1 MRWSRLH
8 IPTLRDD
15 PSEAEVASHKLLLRA
30 GYVRQL
36 SAGLFCYL
44 YLAQRSLRKIERIV
58 REEMDAIGAQEIYTP
73 ELHPAEVWKKSGR
86 WDAIGGDMFRLK
98 DRWGR
103 ELCLGMTEEE
113 VVTNLAL
120 GELRSYKQLPQ
131 IWYQIQAKFRDEPRP
146 KSGLMRVRRFTM
158 KDSYTFDMDAAGLD
172 HAYSLHY
179 KAYCRIFDRSGLEY
193 LPVDAHS
200 GAMGGSESCEF
211 MVPSPAGE
219 DWLIECPASGYRA
232 NLEKAVTRPRP
243 PEAPDPSGDAPPEAF
258 ATPDQKTIEE
268 VAAFDGLPPTS
279 HIKALVMSIDGSPH
293 MVLLRGDHQL
303 SETKLAAET
312 GETDLRPAH
321 PEEVEQ
327 WLGAEA
333 GFVGP
338 VGVDGV
344 ALLADSALEGRRNM
358 IAGAN
363 RSGFH
368 LRNVTPGRDFQ
379 ARFADL
385 REAEDG
391 DLDVASGEPVRRRK
405 AIEVGHIFKLGYK
418 YSQAL
423 GLSVL
428 DEDGKAVTPIMG
440 SYGIGIERILTGAIE
455 QNHDQSGIVLPV
467 SIAPF
472 QAVVTP
478 VNIKQDV
485 QRRAA
490 DEIYEELQSAGVDA
504 LLDDRYLRAGVKF
517 NDADLIGVPFRV
529 TVGRKIG
536 DGIVEVTERKTN
548 ASKDVR
554 IEDVVVALQQ
564 RIADAMPAARADR

>member
-30 GYVRQL
+30 GYIRQL

-44 YLAQRSLRKIERIV
+44 YLAQRSLQKIERIV

-73 ELHPAEVWKKSGR
+73 EIHPAEVWKKSGR

-172 HAYSLHY
+172 RAYALHY

-232 NLEKAVTRPRP
+232 NLEKAVTQPRP
-243 PEAPDPSGDAPPEAF
+243 PEVPDPAGDDPPEAF
-258 ATPDQKTIEE
+258 ATPDRKTIEE
-268 VAAFDGLPPTS
+268 VAAFDGLPSTS
-279 HIKALVMSIDGSPH
+279 HIKALVMAIDGDPH

-312 GETDLRPAH
+312 GADEIRPAH
-321 PEEVEQ
+321 PEEIEQ

-338 VGVDGV
+338 VGVDSV

-418 YSQAL
+418 YSRAL

-428 DEDGKAVTPIMG
+428 DEDGEAVTPIMG

-478 VNIKQDV
+478 VNVKQDE
-485 QRRAA
+485 QREAA
-490 DEIYEELQSAGVDA
+490 DAIYAQLQSAGVDA
-504 LLDDRYLRAGVKF
+504 LLDDRSLRAGVKF
-517 NDADLIGVPFRV
+517 KDGDLIGVPFRV

-536 DGIVEVTERKTN
+536 DGIVEVTDRKTN

-554 IEDVVVALQQ
+554 IEEVVDSLQQ
-564 RIADAMPAARADR
+564 RIAEAMPTAGTDH

>member
-36 SAGLFCYL
+36 AAGLFCYL
-44 YLAQRSLRKIERIV
+44 YLAQRSLQKIERIV

-73 ELHPAEVWKKSGR
+73 EIHPAEVWKKSGR

-146 KSGLMRVRRFTM
+146 KAGLMRVRRFTM

-172 HAYSLHY
+172 HAYALHY

-219 DWLIECPASGYRA
+219 DWLIECRASGYRA
-232 NLEKAVTRPRP
+232 NLEKAVTQPKP
-243 PEAPDPSGDAPPEAF
+243 PETPDPAGNDLPEAF
-258 ATPDQKTIEE
+258 ATPDKKTIEE
-268 VAAFDGLPPTS
+268 VAEFDGLPPTS
-279 HIKALVMSIDGSPH
+279 HIKALVMSIDGHPH

-312 GETDLRPAH
+312 VANECRPAH
-321 PEEVEQ
+321 PEEIER

-338 VGVDGV
+338 VGVDGIE
-344 ALLADSALEGRRNM
+344 LLADSALEGRRNM

-391 DLDVASGEPVRRRK
+391 DLDITSGEPVRRRK

-418 YSQAL
+418 YSRSL

-478 VNIKQDV
+478 VNIKQDA
-485 QRRAA
+485 QREAA
-490 DEIYEELQSAGVDA
+490 DAIYAQLQSAGVDA
-504 LLDDRYLRAGVKF
+504 LLDDRPLRAGVKF

-536 DGIVEVTERKTN
+536 DGIVEVTDRRTK

-554 IEDVVVALQQ
+554 IESIVASLQQ
-564 RIADAMPAARADR
+564 AIAEAMPVARADH